1 MDRSSQ
7 LCNNFMKRLF
17 LELTAKRLN
26 DPVATLRGF
35 LKINMTLKTTVH
47 LNLIKLSLLANNTK
61 FRRVVLK

>member
-1 MDRSSQ
+1 
-7 LCNNFMKRLF
+7 MKRLF